1 MHRCCSVSGFWWN
14 FSINLFISI
23 WINGT
28 GNKCL
33 DSVNLIFQSWSV
45 VAPCVWVKHDRL
57 WQHLI
62 ALTHAPSNYH
72 FNGVMM
78 FMCVYWRWWRYQI
91 MHTEREREKCR
102 IDWVYAVMI
111 DLVSRISHLLTIFM
125 FGCYSG
131 TCQNPSFNIE
141 FRNNIDNSW

>member
-72 FNGVMM
+72 FNGFMM
-78 FMCVYWRWWRYQI
+78 FMRVYWRWWRYQI
-91 MHTEREREKCR
+91 MHTERERER
-102 IDWVYAVMI
+102 NVE
-111 DLVSRISHLLTIFM
+111 L
-125 FGCYSG
+125 
-131 TCQNPSFNIE
+131 IE
-141 FRNNIDNSW
+141 FMLWWSIWFQGLAISNHFYVWMLLWYVPKPEF